1 MHAFLGVKQRF
12 PDWIKCRINEYGFII
27 GSDFVVIHSFQKN
40 PDGGRPRTDYF
51 LTVSM
56 AKQLCMVERNE
67 QGKKARLYFEE
78 CERIAKQ
85 VVNNPLP
92 ARLPDFN
99 NPVIAARA
107 WADAEEDRVVAVEM
121 LDEAI
126 LLGQIFVR
134 WRK

>member
-1 MHAFLGVKQRF
+1 
-12 PDWIKCRINEYGFII
+12 
-27 GSDFVVIHSFQKN
+27 
-40 PDGGRPRTDYF
+40 
-51 LTVSM
+51 
-56 AKQLCMVERNE
+56 MVERNE